1 MTILVNKKYSEETM
15 KKLAVLLFSL
25 FLMACGNKTEEKKTT
40 EPVKKIVTVAQ
51 ATKPKTLDPPLANQ
65 VDSMRVA
72 RQIFNTLLAVDD
84 NGELVPEVAEK
95 WEFENPK
102 SILFTIRKGI
112 KFHNGAELTV
122 EDVAFSVERMREK
135 AGTRILL
142 EKISGVE
149 VVDDSHVRILLSSEF
164 SPVLYNLTLSLCGI
178 LNKEDTLKRGESEIA
193 VNPNGTGPFKLVH
206 WNSGDILK
214 FEPFEESFMGK
225 PAIDELIFKVIPADI
240 QRNQMQQNFSETMY
254 HYLHAVDDTRLVIS
268 NDGWNMTVTDIC
280 AIHNYSHGEK
290 EEKEKY
296 EEYKE
301 MLSTKENL
309 VGQPPTCWDIYAKGY
324 T

>member
-1 MTILVNKKYSEETM
+1 M
-15 KKLAVLLFSL
+15 KKLIFLLLSFI
-25 FLMACGNKTEEKKTT
+25 FMACGNETKEESKSVGDTKK
-40 EPVKKIVTVAQ
+40 VVTVAQ

-84 NGELVPEVAEK
+84 NGELIPEVAEK

-112 KFHNGAELTV
+112 KFYNGAELTV

-149 VVDDSHVRILLSSEF
+149 IVDDSHVRILLSSEF

-178 LNKEDTLKRGESEIA
+178 INKEDTLKRGESEIA
-193 VNPNGTGPFKLVH
+193 VKPNGTGPFKLTY
-206 WNSGDILK
+206 WNSGDILNLNPLK
-214 FEPFEESFMGK
+214 RALWGN
-225 PAIDELIFKVIPADI
+225 LIL
-240 QRNQMQQNFSETMY
+240 MSL
-254 HYLHAVDDTRLVIS
+254 YL
-268 NDGWNMTVTDIC
+268 
-280 AIHNYSHGEK
+280 K
-290 EEKEKY
+290 
-296 EEYKE
+296 
-301 MLSTKENL
+301 
-309 VGQPPTCWDIYAKGY
+309 
-324 T
+324 